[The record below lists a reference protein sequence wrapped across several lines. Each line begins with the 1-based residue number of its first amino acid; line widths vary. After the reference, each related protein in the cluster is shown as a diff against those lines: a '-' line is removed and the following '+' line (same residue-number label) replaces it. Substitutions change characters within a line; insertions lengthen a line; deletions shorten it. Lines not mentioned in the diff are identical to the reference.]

1 MRCDRDDTREERA
14 IKDAHALYDLMEET
28 YNSRYHELNST
39 QVNQLVDAMSDLD
52 SAAEKFAAATR
63 DLRPGVV

>member
-1 MRCDRDDTREERA
+1 MSERTREEKV
-14 IKDAHALYDLMEET
+14 IEGAHALYDLMEET
-28 YNSRYHELNST
+28 YQSRYRELNST

-52 SAAEKFAAATR
+52 SATDKFAAATR